1 MSFVF
6 PAAFFLSA
14 LGVGIVALYLHRQ
27 RRRNLEVS
35 TLLFWQR
42 VLEREPHRQFLGRLR
57 HPLSLLVQ
65 LLILLALI
73 LALAQPEPGKRRE
86 ASHTMI
92 VLDQRARMQAGEGR
106 VFRDAVKAAQD
117 IAVHASASSPV
128 AILGVNGGPEIISGF
143 SGGSRDLRE
152 KLAALRPTDAAGGME
167 ETLALAERL
176 LSSQPGEKRFAVIT
190 DRPVK
195 TTAEQI
201 LTGQPEN
208 NAAILALSQR
218 PVPASPQSAEVFV
231 KLGNFAKEARDLEL
245 ELSLDGRVF
254 DLQTFRVGPGEEKDY
269 TILVPAEI
277 LGSGAGAL
285 LARLTSRDELAADDI
300 SRAVLTGGKAVRVLL
315 LTKNNPFLEG
325 ALKADPGVQL
335 EILDPANWKPEMAEG
350 FDAVVLDREFSP
362 DLSLERG
369 HFFFFG
375 KSPFEV
381 GNETVT
387 VGAPEITDA
396 QSPLLWNVKTI
407 GPTKARLLRAPEG
420 WRASTPV
427 VGEGAPLVLAL
438 EKAGGQ
444 RHLAT
449 AFGVDETT
457 FPLQAGFPLFVSNAV
472 RWLAGR
478 EAGGPGVMAAGQ
490 SYRPAPGEKIGTA
503 PQETPADS
511 ADKAPSLTEAPLRL
525 KQTGFYPVK
534 TSDETRWLAV
544 NVASAEESD
553 LREAQTTSRSLLA
566 GGAPGGLLLWQWIA
580 LLALIFLVAEWI
592 LHQRRITE

>member
-14 LGVGIVALYLHRQ
+14 LGLGIVALYLHRQ
-27 RRRNLEVS
+27 RRRHLEVS

-57 HPLSLLVQ
+57 HPLSLLAQ

-73 LALAQPEPGKRRE
+73 LALAQPEPGDRRE

-92 VLDQRARMQAGEGR
+92 VIDQRARMQAGDGR
-106 VFRDAVKAAQD
+106 VFREAVKAAQD
-117 IAVHASASSPV
+117 IAIHASPSSPV

-143 SGGSRDLRE
+143 SGDSRELRT

-167 ETLALAERL
+167 ETLTLAERL
-176 LSSQPGEKRFAVIT
+176 LNSQPGQKRFAVIT

-201 LTGQPEN
+201 LTGQPEK
-208 NAAILALSQR
+208 NAAILALAQR

-231 KLGNFAKEARDLEL
+231 KLGNFAPEARDLEL

-269 TILVPAEI
+269 TILVPGEI

-285 LARLTSRDELAADDI
+285 LARLTTRDSLAADDTA
-300 SRAVLTGGKAVRVLL
+300 RAVLSGGRPVRVLL
-315 LTKNNPFLEG
+315 LTKDNPFLEG
-325 ALKADPGVQL
+325 ALKADPGVQV
-335 EILDPANWKPEMAEG
+335 EILDPSSWKPEMAEG
-350 FDAVVLDREFSP
+350 FDAVVLDREVP
-362 DLSLERG
+362 ADLSLDRG

-375 KSPFEV
+375 RSPFEV
-381 GNETVT
+381 GDETVI
-387 VGAPEITDA
+387 VESPEITDA
-396 QSPLLWNVKTI
+396 KSPLLWNVKSF
-407 GPTKARLLRAPEG
+407 GPARARLLRAPDG
-420 WRASTPV
+420 WRASTPL
-427 VGEGAPLVLAL
+427 VGEGGPLVLAL
-438 EKAGGQ
+438 EKPGGQ
-444 RHLAT
+444 RHIAT
-449 AFGVDETT
+449 AFGVDETA

-478 EAGGPGVMAAGQ
+478 ETGGPGVMAAGQ
-490 SYRPAPGEKIGTA
+490 SYRPAPGEKIATS
-503 PQETPADS
+503 PQEIPAGQ

-525 KQTGFYPVK
+525 KQTGYYPIS

-544 NVASAEESD
+544 NIASTEESD
-553 LREAQTTSRSLLA
+553 LREAQISPRSLLA
-566 GGAPGGLLLWQWIA
+566 SGAPGGLLLWQWIA
-580 LLALIFLVAEWI
+580 LLALILLVTEWI
-592 LHQRRITE
+592 LHHRRITE